1 MVNITLI
8 QWVTVFVQIAAVILA
23 LRLIPLTKKALAW
36 SLLSLAFF
44 LMASRRTLDLLFG
57 QNLIDDPFI
66 HTLSTRLVA
75 FTISLLL
82 LIGIIL
88 IKRIFVQQQRDADQ
102 ILKLSLVTEQSHSAS
117 VIFTPDGIIEYAN
130 PKYCALYNAAP
141 KKLFGTIPIFLTNQH
156 TPDSTLKKIWNR
168 IRIGGVWKSEYCETD
183 SAGKQIWSRVV
194 ISPIKNNKDEIT
206 NYIAT
211 LEDITI
217 EKQQRLTIKELS
229 LHDALTQLP
238 NKDYFTQSLQLALK
252 DASCK
257 NQSLSVLLLDI
268 NNFKE
273 INNTLGHLTGDVI
286 LREIS
291 SRLSFIASQNSN
303 HSLARMGGDEF
314 LLYTTNTSAEQ
325 TLDLANQLK
334 LAIQHPLHVENRNF
348 DLSVNIGY
356 ACFPDHAKTAD
367 ALIKCADVAMYAA
380 KASSHSIVQYQS
392 NLDDGKLMRLELS
405 SHFRQASEENEFILY
420 YQPQMDFKNKN
431 IVGAEALIRWLHPEY
446 GMIPPDDFIQLA
458 EQSGHIYTITEWVIK
473 NGLTQLSQWHKQQ
486 HKISLSINIS
496 ASDIQNPELVSLL
509 ETELIRNKL
518 EPDFITLE
526 ITENSLMLYNK
537 QTISALIRIAELG
550 INISIDDFGT
560 GYSSLQYLTKM
571 PVSHIKIDKSFV
583 MKMLD
588 NDQDAIIVRSTI
600 DMAHNLGLTITAE
613 GIEDSDTLEILE
625 VLRCDH
631 AQGYHL
637 AKPMNNQEFINWLDL
652 YTSQLLLPLE
662 ASMPVR

>member
-1 MVNITLI
+1 MVNITLLLWI
-8 QWVTVFVQIAAVILA
+8 SVLLQVAAVIMA

-36 SLLSLAFF
+36 SLLSFAFF
-44 LMASRRTLDLLFG
+44 LMASRRTLDLLLG
-57 QNLIDDPFI
+57 ENLIDDPFI

-75 FTISLLL
+75 LIISLLL
-82 LIGIIL
+82 LLGIIL

-102 ILKLSLVTEQSHSAS
+102 IKKLSLVIEQSPSAS
-117 VIFTPDGIIEYAN
+117 VIFTPEAIIEYAN
-130 PKYCALYNAAP
+130 PKYCEINHTSVSQLIGQTP
-141 KKLFGTIPIFLTNQH
+141 LFLSSEQ
-156 TPDSTLKKIWNR
+156 TPLSTLNKIWNK
-168 IRIGGVWKSEYCETD
+168 IKIGGVWKSELCETD
-183 SAGKQIWSRVV
+183 AHGKHNWSRVI
-194 ISPIKNNKDEIT
+194 ISPIKDAKDVIT
-206 NYIAT
+206 SYIAT
-211 LEDITI
+211 FEDITI

-238 NKDYFTQSLQLALK
+238 NKNYFNQSLQLAIK
-252 DASCK
+252 DAGCK
-257 NQSLSVLLLDI
+257 SQQLSVLLLDI

-291 SRLSFIASQNSN
+291 NRLNYVASQNAN

-314 LLYTTNTSAEQ
+314 LLFTTDTTPEQ

-334 LAIQHPLHVENRNF
+334 LAIQHPLYVENRNF
-348 DLSVNIGY
+348 ELSVNIGY
-356 ACFPDHAKTAD
+356 ASFPEHAKTANE
-367 ALIKCADVAMYAA
+367 LIKCADVAMYAA
-380 KASSHSIVQYQS
+380 KASSHSIVAYQS
-392 NLDDGKLMRLELS
+392 NLDDGKLKRLELS
-405 SHFRQASEENEFILY
+405 SHFRQAAEENEFILY
-420 YQPQMDFKNKN
+420 YQPQMDFSDKK
-431 IVGAEALIRWLHPEY
+431 IIGAEALIRWLHPEY

-458 EQSGHIYTITEWVIK
+458 EQSGHIYMITEWVIA
-473 NGLTQLSQWHKQQ
+473 NGLAQLSQWHKEG
-486 HKISLSINIS
+486 HKIELSINIS
-496 ASDIQNPELVSLL
+496 ATDIQNPELVSLL

-613 GIEDSDTLEILE
+613 GIEDEETLEILE
-625 VLRCDH
+625 ILRCDH

-637 AKPMNNQEFINWLDL
+637 AKPMNNQVFLSWLSHYNSRL
-652 YTSQLLLPLE
+652 
-662 ASMPVR
+662 